1 MDSSPDSEG
10 DSSILAANIA
20 GFVPR
25 PAPAMC
31 DQRVAA
37 QNLHS
42 FCVIDCAAH
51 RVHPERQPA
60 KGAIYESSNV
70 ADNIGRCTLCSG
82 AMHVI
87 GRTEGVGPE
96 CNRASSTSLQPVPAW
111 YSAVR
116 FESRASQGATRSEF
130 RRNGGDR
137 AMARAAATDPDR

>member
-1 MDSSPDSEG
+1 MHCSRDSEG
-10 DSSILAANIA
+10 ASSIVAANIA
-20 GFVPR
+20 GFVTR

-37 QNLHS
+37 QNLNS

-87 GRTEGVGPE
+87 VRTQGVGPE
-96 CNRASSTSLQPVPAW
+96 CNCAFNADLQPVPAW
-111 YSAVR
+111 DSPFR
-116 FESRASQGATRSEF
+116 FEFRAGQGTTRSEF
-130 RRNGGDR
+130 PRK
-137 AMARAAATDPDR
+137 